1 MVFETLNDLWSM
13 GGHGTYVW
21 LAYSLSIT
29 IFVYLTISPII
40 SYKKV
45 ISEIRFRNSSEE
57 NEVS

>member
-1 MVFETLNDLWSM
+1 M

-21 LAYSLSIT
+21 LAYAISIT

-45 ISEIRFRNSSEE
+45 ISEIRFINSSEE